1 MKTFESLASPGDHP
15 MHFKWKLYQSIT
27 SFISDN
33 ESNLQMKINDYI
45 VVQRQNSPSKEIN
58 NPFGQVPWNLKALL
72 RFKVQEEKVIL
83 RSIRSRFSVVEKEA
97 TNLCF
102 FQK

>member
-1 MKTFESLASPGDHP
+1 MFND
-15 MHFKWKLYQSIT
+15 
-27 SFISDN
+27 
-33 ESNLQMKINDYI
+33 KI
-45 VVQRQNSPSKEIN
+45 VPRLKEIN

-97 TNLCF
+97 T
-102 FQK
+102 KIKAAAATYPE